1 MAAKTTNPAN
11 PIATDNDG
19 ALPPPPAAGA
29 GLESLAQQ
37 FEHLE
42 AGGEPGTPA
51 TTGDEV
57 QAEPP
62 KPTNTEICV
71 GMFATLRETFC
82 EFTDLKAPRLTLTDD
97 KCEKLGAIWGGCADH
112 YGIDLQG
119 QMGKW
124 GALGMAAFASVAI
137 LMPTIQATR
146 AEIATKDGRSKPAAV
161 PAAPPP
167 SLVTDRG
174 AANAQ
179 DFASGVI
186 KPAFEQ

>member
-1 MAAKTTNPAN
+1 MAAKTHPDN
-11 PIATDNDG
+11 PIATNIGDG
-19 ALPPPPAAGA
+19 APPPPAGA

-42 AGGEPGTPA
+42 AGGEPGAPLTP
-51 TTGDEV
+51 GDDG

-71 GMFATLRETFC
+71 GMFTTLRETVC
-82 EFTDLKAPRLTLTDD
+82 EFADLKAPRLTLTDE

-146 AEIATKDGRSKPAAV
+146 AEIATKDAGRSKQPAAV
-161 PAAPPP
+161 TAAPSP

-179 DFASGVI
+179 DFKSGVI